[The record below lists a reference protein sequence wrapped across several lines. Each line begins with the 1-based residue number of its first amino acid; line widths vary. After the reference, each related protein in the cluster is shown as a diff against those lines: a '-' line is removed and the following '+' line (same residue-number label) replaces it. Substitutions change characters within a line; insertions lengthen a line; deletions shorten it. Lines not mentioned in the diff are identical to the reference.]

1 MKSTFALLFAAFA
14 AVALSACSTTP
25 SDPNQLAAAPKEE
38 LEYVTGSALP
48 QKRGQ
53 TPAAK
58 LTREQIEEQQRA
70 AAHSLDR
77 AVSGGGGK

>member
-1 MKSTFALLFAAFA
+1 MKSTFAVLFALAS
-14 AVALSACSTTP
+14 LSACSSTP
-25 SDPNQLAAAPKEE
+25 TDPNKVAAEPKEE

-53 TPAAK
+53 TNVAK

-77 AVSGGGGK
+77 AAGGGAGK